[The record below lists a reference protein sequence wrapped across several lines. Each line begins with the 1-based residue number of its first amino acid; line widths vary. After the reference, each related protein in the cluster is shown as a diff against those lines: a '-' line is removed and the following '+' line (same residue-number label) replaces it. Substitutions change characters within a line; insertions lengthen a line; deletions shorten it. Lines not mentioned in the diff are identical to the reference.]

1 MTGVIEGGWE
11 YVWASY
17 VTTWVFVVGYAGS
30 LWIRSR
36 EER

>member
-1 MTGVIEGGWE
+1 MTGVISGGWE
-11 YVWASY
+11 YVWGAY
-17 VTTWVFVVGYAGS
+17 VTYWVFLGGYAVS